1 MQLHLSLETLLQ
13 LVPEVFQAQILKA
26 KQTEF
31 P

>member
-1 MQLHLSLETLLQ
+1 MQLRLSPETLLQ
-13 LVPEVFQAQILKA
+13 LVPEVFQDQILKA